1 MRINFNIQKNKAL
14 KGRKE
19 EIRHEN
25 QEKEKKKRKEKKNE
39 SLKPHKSY
47 IIPTHHWKKSPHQT
61 FFFALLSI

>member
-25 QEKEKKKRKEKKNE
+25 Q
-39 SLKPHKSY
+39 
-47 IIPTHHWKKSPHQT
+47 
-61 FFFALLSI
+61 

>member
-47 IIPTHHWKKSPHQT
+47 IIPTHH
-61 FFFALLSI
+61 